1 MRIAKD
7 SDFNQFCFDLES
19 VATNENVLWRENAK
33 FSYLKKIMNK
43 SNEIKI
49 MLKNCPHREKQ
60 REKETDQNVES
71 EVVFGVVC

>member
-1 MRIAKD
+1 
-7 SDFNQFCFDLES
+7 
-19 VATNENVLWRENAK
+19 
-33 FSYLKKIMNK
+33 MNK

-71 EVVFGVVC
+71 EVVFGVVCQVAFHKTRACETDAAERGRAERLG